1 MYNRYRDS
9 RVRELCHGVKER
21 DPVAIREMADYFLN
35 LDIITSNSI
44 LIPAP
49 QHEGRAIY
57 TKKIAEILS
66 RETGCRIA
74 DILKSAPRKPL
85 YEQKKLKQKMALGFY
100 LEGQT
105 YGDEM
110 YFLDNVIDTG
120 TTYREA
126 NRLLNGILRP
136 LVYAVVGTR

>member
-57 TKKIAEILS
+57 TKEIAEIIA
-66 RETGCRIA
+66 RQTGCRIA

-100 LEGQT
+100 LEGRVD
-105 YGDEM
+105 GDEV
-110 YFLDNVIDTG
+110 YFLDNMIDTG

-126 NRLLNGILRP
+126 NRLLNWKLKP
-136 LVYAVVGTR
+136 LVYAVVTY